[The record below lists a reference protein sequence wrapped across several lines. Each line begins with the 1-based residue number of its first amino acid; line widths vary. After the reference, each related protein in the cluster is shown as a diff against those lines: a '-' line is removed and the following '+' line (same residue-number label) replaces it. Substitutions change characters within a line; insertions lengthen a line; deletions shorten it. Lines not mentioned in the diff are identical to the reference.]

1 LLVALLAGSFR
12 YLRNRKMSKQPE
24 SKNFHPFATVGA
36 RTEYGGRVTSGSGFV
51 ICGLPVACVG
61 DIVTYADGS
70 EAVITDGAGAA
81 SLLKNRPAALVGSR
95 LSNGDKIIRTPWSDL
110 LFGIPV
116 VEGQSIPGLFDA
128 NWVAPPACD
137 PDFRLAVFGATT
149 ARGGVLLKSTGNW
162 IVPGSNRNAAS
173 VGDFVQYRDGSR
185 ARIVTGIGMADN
197 PKIAYAIVGSRL
209 DNGDVITDSPHREP
223 RTSTLFVPVD
233 EHGTVIAG
241 IESPRPCWT
250 VS

>member
-1 LLVALLAGSFR
+1 
-12 YLRNRKMSKQPE
+12 MSKQPE

-61 DIVTYADGS
+61 DIVT
-70 EAVITDGAGAA
+70 
-81 SLLKNRPAALVGSR
+81 
-95 LSNGDKIIRTPWSDL
+95 
-110 LFGIPV
+110 GIAMP
-116 VEGQSIPGLFDA
+116 ESPK
-128 NWVAPPACD
+128 
-137 PDFRLAVFGATT
+137 
-149 ARGGVLLKSTGNW
+149 VL
-162 IVPGSNRNAAS
+162 
-173 VGDFVQYRDGSR
+173 
-185 ARIVTGIGMADN
+185 
-197 PKIAYAIVGSRL
+197 YAIVGSRL